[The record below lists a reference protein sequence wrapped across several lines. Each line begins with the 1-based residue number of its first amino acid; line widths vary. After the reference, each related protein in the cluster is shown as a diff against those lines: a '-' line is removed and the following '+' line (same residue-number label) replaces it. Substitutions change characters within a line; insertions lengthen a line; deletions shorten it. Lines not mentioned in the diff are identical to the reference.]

1 MVSTKLRST
10 NHTTIPFND
19 QKAGTSGLRKAT
31 KVFEQI
37 NYVENFIQSFL
48 NALNEEIDRESPNQQ
63 VSIFVGGDG
72 RFFVKEC
79 AAKIL
84 KICAANPR
92 IGKIYVAK
100 DGLMSTPAV
109 SCCIRKYN
117 AYAGIILTAR

>member
-1 MVSTKLRST
+1 MVSTTLIST

-48 NALNEEIDRESPNQQ
+48 NAINEEIDKEIPNQR

-72 RFFVKEC
+72 RYFVQQC

-84 KICAANPR
+84 KVCAANPR
-92 IGKIYVAK
+92 ISKIYVAK

-109 SCCIRKYN
+109 SCCIRKYKT
-117 AYAGIILTAR
+117 YAGIILTAR